1 MRKASEIVIHY
12 GMNKLIIG
20 LLALSALSSAGW
32 AMYER
37 SQKQRAVESA
47 EVAQARLVEAENLAL
62 LQRLRAE
69 ELREESEKHRQMAE
83 EARRAVA
90 ECMSKRR

>member
-1 MRKASEIVIHY
+1 
-12 GMNKLIIG
+12 MNKLIIG

-47 EVAQARLVEAENLAL
+47 EVAQARLVEAENMAL

-69 ELREESEKHRQMAE
+69 ELREESEKHRLMAE